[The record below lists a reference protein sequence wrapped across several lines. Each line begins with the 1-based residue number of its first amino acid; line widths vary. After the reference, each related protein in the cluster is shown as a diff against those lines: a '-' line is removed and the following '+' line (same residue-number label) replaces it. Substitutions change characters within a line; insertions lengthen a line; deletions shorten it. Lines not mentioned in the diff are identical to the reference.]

1 MPDQVIITPEEAEKD
16 KEARVAQA
24 LASITVKD
32 YDDALEDYCME
43 VRSARGWT
51 TTDPRTSIGSKV
63 PRWNQDGLDY
73 RDFRD
78 NVLLYG
84 LEVENAF
91 IETGVA
97 PCTLEEF
104 KTHLRTIECHWTYN
118 ITEE

>member
-1 MPDQVIITPEEAEKD
+1 MRIITPEDVKRENEVR
-16 KEARVAQA
+16 EINAQP
-24 LASITVKD
+24 TVKD
-32 YDDALEDYCME
+32 YDDALEDYCRE
-43 VRSARGWT
+43 VREARGWT
-51 TTDPRTSIGSKV
+51 TTDPRTSIGSNV

-91 IETGVA
+91 IETGIA

-104 KTHLRTIECHWTYN
+104 KAHLRTIKCNWTYDLKGR
-118 ITEE
+118 E